1 MLQYHNS
8 RSSKQKKELLGLVY
22 VPIPYNLLKLQNEYT
37 RHVSISYDFLI
48 HFVLSSKFSKLFH
61 HIWFFSVCQRSFSW
75 VHTIWHCNLTV
86 PWPTLC
92 HYWGYSINNLML
104 ITACYSPLTWS
115 LLGALYRK
123 VGSQTRTGQ
132 TPSEVWTGILQIIN
146 VTTYPTGPFSLVLN
160 VYGPLDYSLLV
171 FNVYS
176 SFLGWFFVS
185 KFCFSVFSQFVAPGC
200 LILKELLA
208 KMKFLVLVI

>member
-92 HYWGYSINNLML
+92 HCWGYSLNNLML
-104 ITACYSPLTWS
+104 ITAYSSSLTWRS
-115 LLGALYRK
+115 LGALYNK
-123 VGSQTRTGQ
+123 VGSQTQTSQ
-132 TPSEVWTGILQIIN
+132 TPSGVWTGILPIIN
-146 VTTYPTGPFSLVLN
+146 VTTYRTGPFSLFFD

-185 KFCFSVFSQFVAPGC
+185 KFCFSVFSQFVVPGC

-208 KMKFLVLVI
+208 KMKVLVLVI

>member
-1 MLQYHNS
+1 M
-8 RSSKQKKELLGLVY
+8 Y
-22 VPIPYNLLKLQNEYT
+22 VPIPYNLLKLQNKYT
-37 RHVSISYDFLI
+37 HVSISYDFLI
-48 HFVLSSKFSKLFH
+48 HYVLSSKFSKLFH

-92 HYWGYSINNLML
+92 HCWGYSINNLIL
-104 ITACYSPLTWS
+104 ITACYSRLTWS

-123 VGSQTRTGQ
+123 VESQTRTVQ
-132 TPSEVWTGILQIIN
+132 TPSEVWTGILPIIN

-171 FNVYS
+171 FKVYC
-176 SFLGWFFVS
+176 SFLGWFFVL
-185 KFCFSVFSQFVAPGC
+185 KFWFSIFSQFLAPGC

-208 KMKFLVLVI
+208 KMKVSVSVI